1 MNSTSLNASTIETKF
16 KPKKLE
22 LIQVFRGLA
31 ASAVL
36 LCHCDM
42 ILEEMFSQRFLSNVF
57 SFGGAGVDFF
67 FVLSGFIIFY
77 IHAKDIEQPTK
88 AKAFAIKRLIRVYP
102 LYWLVLGLKMSS
114 SWMSISWMSSYDSA
128 LKSRTAIEIIKA
140 ITLFPQDKTL
150 VASGFLGVS
159 WTLSF
164 EVFFYFMFGLAIVF
178 PRKIMLPIVGLWLSI
193 SLANLIG
200 IVPLNSSSLL
210 DSFWFSPLNLE
221 FALGC
226 LAAYLLQ
233 RYQFS
238 HGLFILS
245 FGLFLLSVSIAIDIY
260 TSTHNLPSL
269 TKHLSVLFYGIPC
282 WVLIMGGVTLES
294 EKTIHIAPIFSA
306 IGNASYS
313 IYLMHGFFISNLAK
327 LISKYSPSILNNSVL
342 FYFTGVL
349 CSAIS
354 MLLCYGVYC
363 YIEQPMLLFCRRKFA
378 NS

>member
-1 MNSTSLNASTIETKF
+1 MNSTSLNTSTIET

-31 ASAVL
+31 AIGVL

-42 ILEEMFSQRFLSNVF
+42 ILEEMFSQQFLGNIF

-88 AKAFAIKRLIRVYP
+88 AKSFAIKRLIRVYP
-102 LYWLVLGLKMSS
+102 LYWLVLGLKMAS
-114 SWMSISWMSSYDSA
+114 SWLSSYDPA
-128 LKSRTAIEIIKA
+128 LKTRSAIEFIKA

-178 PRKIMLPIVGLWLSI
+178 PRKIILPIVGLWLST

-200 IVPLNSSSLL
+200 ILPLDPNSLL

-226 LAAYLLQ
+226 LAAYLLK

-238 HGLFILS
+238 QGLSILS
-245 FGLFLLSVSIAIDIY
+245 LGLFLVSVSIAIDIY

-269 TKHLSVLFYGIPC
+269 TKPLSVLFYGIPC

-294 EKTIHIAPIFSA
+294 EKTIHIAPIFSSV
-306 IGNASYS
+306 GNASYS

-327 LISKYSPSILNNSVL
+327 LIPKYGPIIPNNSVL
-342 FYFTGVL
+342 FNFTGVL
-349 CSAIS
+349 CSVIS

>member
-1 MNSTSLNASTIETKF
+1 MNSTSLDISTIETKF

-42 ILEEMFSQRFLSNVF
+42 ILEEMFSQRLLGNIF

-102 LYWLVLGLKMSS
+102 LYWLVLGLKMASS
-114 SWMSISWMSSYDSA
+114 LLSSYDPA
-128 LKSRTAIEIIKA
+128 LKTRTAIEVLKA

-150 VASGFLGVS
+150 IASGFLGVS

-164 EVFFYFMFGLAIVF
+164 EVFFYFVFGLAIVF
-178 PRKIMLPIVGLWLSI
+178 PRKVILPIVGLWLSI

-200 IVPLNSSSLL
+200 ILPLDPSSLL

-221 FALGC
+221 FAFGC
-226 LAAYLLQ
+226 LAAYLLK

-238 HGLFILS
+238 HGSFILS
-245 FGLFLLSVSIAIDIY
+245 FGLFLVSVSIALDIY

-294 EKTIHIAPIFSA
+294 EKTIHIAPVFSA

-327 LISKYSPSILNNSVL
+327 LIPKYNPSILNSSIL
-342 FYFTGVL
+342 FNLTGVL
-349 CSAIS
+349 CSMIS

>member
-1 MNSTSLNASTIETKF
+1 MNSTSLNISTIETKF

-42 ILEEMFSQRFLSNVF
+42 ILEEMFSQRLLGNIF

-102 LYWLVLGLKMSS
+102 LYWLVLGLKMVS
-114 SWMSISWMSSYDSA
+114 SWVSGYDPA
-128 LKSRTAIEIIKA
+128 LKTRTAIEVIKA

-150 VASGFLGVS
+150 IASGFLGVS

-164 EVFFYFMFGLAIVF
+164 EVFFYFVFGLAIVF
-178 PRKIMLPIVGLWLSI
+178 PRKIILPIVGLWLSI

-200 IVPLNSSSLL
+200 ILPLDPNSLL
-210 DSFWFSPLNLE
+210 YSFWFSPLNLE

-226 LAAYLLQ
+226 LAAYLLR

-245 FGLFLLSVSIAIDIY
+245 FGLFLVSVSIALDIY
-260 TSTHNLPSL
+260 TSTRNLPSL

-282 WVLIMGGVTLES
+282 WVLIMGSVTLES
-294 EKTIHIAPIFSA
+294 EKTIHIAPVFSA
-306 IGNASYS
+306 VGNASYS

-327 LISKYSPSILNNSVL
+327 LIPKYSPTILNNSIL
-342 FYFTGVL
+342 FNLTGVL
-349 CSAIS
+349 CSVIS

>member
-1 MNSTSLNASTIETKF
+1 MNSTSLNTSTIET

-31 ASAVL
+31 AIGVL

-42 ILEEMFSQRFLSNVF
+42 ILEEMFSQQFLSNIF

-88 AKAFAIKRLIRVYP
+88 VKAFAIKRIIRVYP
-102 LYWLVLGLKMSS
+102 LYWLVLGLKIAS
-114 SWMSISWMSSYDSA
+114 SWLSSYDPA
-128 LKSRTAIEIIKA
+128 LKTRTAIEFIKA

-150 VASGFLGVS
+150 IASGFLGVS

-178 PRKIMLPIVGLWLSI
+178 PRKIILPIVGLWLSI

-200 IVPLNSSSLL
+200 IVPLDPSSLL
-210 DSFWFSPLNLE
+210 DSFWFSQLNLE

-226 LAAYLLQ
+226 LAAHLLQ

-238 HGLFILS
+238 HGSFILS
-245 FGLFLLSVSIAIDIY
+245 FGLFLLSISIAIDIY
-260 TSTHNLPSL
+260 ASTRNLPSP
-269 TKHLSVLFYGIPC
+269 TEHVIFYGIPF
-282 WVLIMGGVTLES
+282 WVLIIGGVTLES